1 MSVRLKSDNSPI
13 NLRKSDDVDRPV
25 ASDWV
30 TGILMET
37 SDFLLEYSWKPVI
50 FYWNT
55 HGKPVIFYWNT
66 HGKPV
71 NILLEISLHVEIIN
85 IVHVYSEGFSTA
97 QCCIQDMHPHARFW
111 LDFLR
116 LVMEYSNVGK
126 G

>member
-1 MSVRLKSDNSPI
+1 M
-13 NLRKSDDVDRPV
+13 

-37 SDFLLEYSWKPVI
+37 SDFLLEYSW
-50 FYWNT
+50 
-55 HGKPVIFYWNT
+55 KPVIFYWNT

-116 LVMEYSNVGK
+116 LVMEYSNVRK